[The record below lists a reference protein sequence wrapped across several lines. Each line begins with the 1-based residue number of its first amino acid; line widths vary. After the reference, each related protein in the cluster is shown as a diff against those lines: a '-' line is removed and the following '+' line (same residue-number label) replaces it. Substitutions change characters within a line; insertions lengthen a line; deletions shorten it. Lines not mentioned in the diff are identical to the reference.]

1 MRINYR
7 IVVLLFPFLFLLA
20 IPVFGSSDWVEYYT
34 DDHENVSSCRI
45 VTADREG
52 GNYIV
57 QVWVREVLSEKGREK
72 YIQDRAAKK
81 LSTEGY
87 KNLSS
92 IKSLSEID
100 CKKKQI
106 MTLAVLSFDASGK
119 KLDAYYVDQLK
130 WVRISN
136 NSSFNALRKE
146 VCK

>member
-34 DDHENVSSCRI
+34 DDHENVSSCKI
-45 VTADREG
+45 VSADREG

-57 QVWVREVLSEKGREK
+57 QVWVREVFSEKGREK
-72 YIQDRAAKK
+72 YIRDRAAKK
-81 LSTEGY
+81 LSTDGY
-87 KNLSS
+87 ENLSS

-100 CKKKQI
+100 CNKKQI
-106 MTLAVLSFDASGK
+106 MNLAVLSFDANGK
-119 KLDAYYVDQLK
+119 KLDATYVDQLK
-130 WVRISN
+130 WVKISN
-136 NSSFNALRKE
+136 NSSFNALRRE